1 MSCINNIERLII
13 PNDVIIQL
21 TKIYKYIG
29 MNKYFSEV
37 FAQDIDVVISQ
48 TVERDTF
55 FLSQILQL
63 KLTDTR
69 MRLIITKDSNPRTKE
84 ETTVSN
90 IKETLMS
97 IQKNYQHM
105 RYQSND

>member
-55 FLSQILQL
+55 FCL
-63 KLTDTR
+63 KFY
-69 MRLIITKDSNPRTKE
+69 N
-84 ETTVSN
+84 
-90 IKETLMS
+90 
-97 IQKNYQHM
+97 
-105 RYQSND
+105 